1 VFAAKVNY
9 ELVDL
14 EPLDAT
20 DVDFL
25 RTTITAHTEETGSTV
40 GGRILGAWD
49 AEVSHF
55 RKVMP
60 RDFKRVLTV
69 MEESRRQGLSEEQT
83 LQRVMESTNG

>member
-1 VFAAKVNY
+1 
-9 ELVDL
+9 
-14 EPLDAT
+14 
-20 DVDFL
+20 
-25 RTTITAHTEETGSTV
+25 V